1 MSAFETSV
9 MQTLQAIQ
17 ARLSAIEAKMG
28 IQASGA
34 GSGDAPAAA
43 LHPGLLAFDEYA
55 NQYLPPFVAATSKL
69 GDDVKLAGKII
80 EECFGELRSVLELA
94 ANCKEPP
101 QSQMREVLTPLGTKM
116 QSLSPLLKRNDW
128 ERHMKTLTEGI
139 GALNWVAIKPNPRE
153 FIESFIGGSDYWAN
167 NIRKEFRTTNP
178 DQIAFCDT
186 FKALLVNLMA
196 FVKANYA
203 PGLNWTPRGVTIQ
216 EFKNSPK
223 APASSASTQSAAPTA
238 AAAPVASAAP
248 ASTNADAAKAD
259 LFSALNKDGAVT
271 AGLKKVTKDMQT
283 WRAEYKGGD
292 APAPDAKKPAPSR
305 AVNNEVKG
313 PAKLEFVPA
322 ASKWVVENQN
332 SSVDVPINDKKE
344 TVYIFGCNGA
354 TINITGKCKSV
365 VVDSSKRTTVY
376 VDNAMASVEVVNC
389 QRMNIHVRDTVASVA
404 IDKTDGIVVHLP
416 KSSLHTDIVASKSSE
431 MNVSFPDANDDII
444 ERPIPEQ
451 YVHRVKGTSITAEV
465 SDLYH

>member
-1 MSAFETSV
+1 MSAFENSV
-9 MQTLQAIQ
+9 LQALQSIQ
-17 ARLSAIEAKMG
+17 ARLSAIEASIG
-28 IQASGA
+28 IKSAGA
-34 GSGDAPAAA
+34 APEEAAA
-43 LHPGLLAFDEYA
+43 APQHPGLIAYDAYA
-55 NQYLPPFVAATSKL
+55 NQYLPPFIAAVEKL
-69 GDDVKLAGKII
+69 GGEDLKAAGKII
-80 EECFGELRSVLELA
+80 QETFTEMRGVLELA

-101 QSQMREVLTPLGTKM
+101 QAQLREVLTPMFTKM
-116 QSLSPLLKRNDW
+116 QSLSPLLKRNEW

-139 GALNWVAIKPNPRE
+139 GALNWVTVKPTPRE

-203 PGLNWTPRGVTIQ
+203 PGLNWSPRGVTVQ
-216 EFKNSPK
+216 EYKNAPK
-223 APASSASTQSAAPTA
+223 AAAPAPAAAPAAAPAPVVA
-238 AAAPVASAAP
+238 AAAASA
-248 ASTNADAAKAD
+248 DAVKAD
-259 LFSALNKDGAVT
+259 LFSALNKEGSVT
-271 AGLKKVTKDMQT
+271 SGLKKVTKDMQT
-283 WRAEYKGGD
+283 WRAEYKADGS
-292 APAPDAKKPAPSR
+292 APEPKKVVAPTR
-305 AVNNEVKG
+305 AANNEVKG
-313 PAKLEFVPA
+313 PAKLEFQAA
-322 ASKWVVENQN
+322 ASKWLVENQN
-332 SSVDVPINDKKE
+332 SPVDVPINDKKE

-365 VVDSSKRTTVY
+365 VVDSCKRTTVY

-389 QRMNIHVRDTVASVA
+389 QRMNIHVRDTVAAVA

-451 YVHRVKGTSITAEV
+451 YVHRVKGTTVTAEV